1 MTKEI
6 ERVGIPTAHV
16 CAMTPVAKMVG
27 SRRIITG
34 VKIVNPM
41 GNPELGPEAEK
52 GLRRDIALRALQI
65 LQAEARP
72 E

>member
-1 MTKEI
+1 
-6 ERVGIPTAHV
+6 
-16 CAMTPVAKMVG
+16 MTPVARMVG

-52 GLRRDIALRALQI
+52 DLRRDIAVRALKI
-65 LQAEARP
+65 LEEEVRP

>member
-1 MTKEI
+1 M
-6 ERVGIPTAHV
+6 ERVGIPAAHV

-34 VKIVNPM
+34 VRIVNPM
-41 GNPELGPEAEK
+41 GNADLGPEAERA
-52 GLRRDIALRALQI
+52 LRRDIALRALAI
-65 LQAEARP
+65 LQSDVRP